1 MAFPYT
7 VTISGL
13 QSTIRQL
20 RSAFPSQLTPG
31 TLRKWGIA
39 PNNETYVLHILR
51 FLRIIDDEGKKVS
64 ENAKIFSETDDDAFA
79 KRFEG
84 LVRKAY
90 EGLFEMYE
98 DKA

>member
-20 RSAFPSQLTPG
+20 RSAFPSELTPD

-39 PNNETYVLHILR
+39 PNNETYVLPPIR
-51 FLRIIDDEGKKVS
+51 KRTNKKVTNS
-64 ENAKIFSETDDDAFA
+64 FSREA
-79 KRFEG
+79 
-84 LVRKAY
+84 
-90 EGLFEMYE
+90 
-98 DKA
+98 